1 MHTNVKTALGIFL
14 FFFFGCLALSELVGF
29 HIDYIKT
36 LDAPIPL
43 LTYFKLELFAFVFV
57 PLLISTGWRVWSG
70 ESHWSSVWFHSGVPL
85 GILASSISLVAI
97 LQTSKNFIDIE
108 QGRTLI
114 AESLLAI
121 VYGGIVSLIG
131 YLNLREGFIPI
142 KRNSH
147 SNIPRFFVA
156 LLFCCLIGK
165 GMDYYVGLNA
175 FIDTATVSIYLAI
188 ICLFL
193 LANRDESK
201 SVCQLICEA
210 MVMISLATVAIALVS
225 YINYQGYPY
234 LVGPAIAIGILGPL
248 YGSFGILLCA
258 IFFPEKDLQSTNFS
272 LINWHLLEISCF
284 FILMSLAPK
293 SVLEMFSV

>member
-1 MHTNVKTALGIFL
+1 MHSNVKTALGIFL
-14 FFFFGCLALSELVGF
+14 FFFFGYFALLEISESASSSMKRF
-29 HIDYIKT
+29 DIST
-36 LDAPIPL
+36 PL
-43 LTYFKLELFAFVFV
+43 ISYFKPELFALVFM
-57 PLLISTGWRVWSG
+57 PLLLATGWRVWSG
-70 ESHWSSVWFHSGVPL
+70 ESHWSSAWYHSGVPL

-225 YINYQGYPY
+225 YINYQGYPQ
-234 LVGPAIAIGILGPL
+234 LAGPAVAIGILGPL

-258 IFFPEKDLQSTNFS
+258 IFLPEKDLQATNFS